1 MKKGIVKYKSLKN
14 LAHDYFRNNIVDGVL
29 KPGDLIEEKNL
40 SSRLNI
46 SRTPVREALLLLKT
60 EGFVAILPEDACL
73 LTNVN

>member
-14 LAHDYFRNNIVDGVL
+14 LAHNYFRNIILEGVH
-29 KPGDLIEEKNL
+29 KPGELIEEKNL
-40 SSRLNI
+40 SGRLNI
-46 SRTPVREALLLLKT
+46 NCTPVRETLLLLKS

>member
-46 SRTPVREALLLLKT
+46 SRTPVREALLLLKSK
-60 EGFVAILPEDACL
+60 GFVAILPEDACP